1 MTPATLA
8 LALAVLMMAGP
19 AQAGTAIKHSG
30 QIVTEDLA
38 HQKFTV
44 EEMGPWHG
52 PGKGL
57 TGEVVYLTSE
67 TRIKLAARPQQASV
81 GWPGGFSEEV
91 LKSSDIEPG
100 DFVTVT
106 VEQRGGRPVATAITV
121 VRPPGS

>member
-30 QIVTEDLA
+30 VAEDLA
-38 HQKFTV
+38 HQEFTV

-52 PGKGL
+52 PGQGL
-57 TGEVVYLTSE
+57 TREVVYLASE

-91 LKSSDIEPG
+91 LKAGDLKPG

-106 VEQRGGRPVATAITV
+106 VEQRGGRPVATAVTV
-121 VRPPGS
+121 VRPSGS